1 MANYIETATIC
12 QKELDTAAVADACT
26 GWMDANA
33 ENVIYDGGRE
43 VKIPKVTMDGLADY
57 DTGNGYAEGDI
68 DFRYQTETMTQDR
81 GRGFTLDAATT
92 NETNYAANISRV
104 MGEFQRE
111 HVIPEI
117 DAYRISKI
125 ASKILDANK
134 SKKITNMCI
143 GEQTLIADTKDFKV
157 LHAIKHGIAVIRNNY
172 SGPLT
177 IQISTEVLAELDIEM
192 VGRLSYI
199 EIPKGGVMTKVPAID
214 MCPLIETPTSRMIS
228 SIALKDG
235 KTEGQKEG
243 GWEKGSSALDINFL
257 ILPTKGPIA
266 VSKLDKFRIFDPE
279 TYQKATAW
287 HADYRR
293 YHDLWIPENKLKVMY
308 GSFKGKLPSQE
319 QDQQEGQ

>member
-12 QKELDTAAVADACT
+12 QKELDTAAVADTCT

-57 DTGNGYAEGDI
+57 DKVNGYTEGDI
-68 DFRYQTETMTQDR
+68 DFRYQTEIMTQDR
-81 GRGFTLDAATT
+81 GRGFTLDATTT

-125 ASKILDANK
+125 ASKIIDAYK
-134 SKKITNMCI
+134 SKEITGMCI
-143 GEQTLIADTKDFKV
+143 HGQTLIANTTAFNV
-157 LHAIKHGIAVIRNNY
+157 LKAIKHGIAAIRNYY

-177 IQISTEVLAELDIEM
+177 IQINTEVLTELEVEL
-192 VGRLSYI
+192 VGRLSYV
-199 EIPKGGVMTKVPAID
+199 EISKGGVVTKVPAID
-214 MCPLIETPTSRMIS
+214 MCPLIETPSSRMIS
-228 SIALKDG
+228 AITLNDG
-235 KTEGQKEG
+235 KTEGQEKG
-243 GWEKGSSALDINFL
+243 GWKKGSSALDINFL

-279 TYQKATAW
+279 TYQRATAW

-293 YHDLWIPENKLKVMY
+293 YHDLWIPDNKLKIMY
-308 GSFKGKLPSQE
+308 GSFKDKLPLES
-319 QDQQEGQ
+319 GQGA